1 MSLKITKN
9 TLSIKMHADA
19 KYNSDLMMEL
29 SIVIA
34 ARWYWEQ
41 QGKELYKSFKKE
53 FKNKKIKKCDPDM
66 GKVMSFK
73 QYKTLAKIKKLLKY
87 FDGKTDKQIMDIPFG
102 QDNHNTEY
110 NKHIEGLFALRK
122 SMWI

>member
-9 TLSIKMHADA
+9 TISIKMHADA

-41 QGKELYKSFKKE
+41 QGKSLYKSFKKE
-53 FKNKKIKKCDPDM
+53 FKNKKIKKCDPNI
-66 GKVMSFK
+66 GKVMMYDR
-73 QYKTLAKIKKLLKY
+73 YKKLSNLKKLLKY
-87 FDGKTDKQIMDIPFG
+87 FDGKTDKQIMDIPF
-102 QDNHNTEY
+102 DDKNVSLY
-110 NKHIEGLFALRK
+110 DKHIEGLFAARK
-122 SMWI
+122 FMWI